1 MEKYLDFDKLT
12 ELVTTYTPRVIGA
25 ILTLIIGSWLIGVIV
40 RAVNKMMT
48 SRKIDI
54 TVKPFISSLV
64 GVGLK
69 IMLLLS
75 VASQVGIETAS
86 FVAIFGAMA
95 FAIGLALQ
103 GSLGHFASG
112 VLLLIFKPYKV
123 GDVIELAGG
132 KIGTV
137 LEVQV
142 FNTIL
147 KTPDNKRIIV
157 PNGLV
162 TSNVITNI
170 TGQEIIGI
178 DLTFGIG
185 YGDDIDRAK
194 EVILE
199 VGKSC
204 PYVLG
209 DPGHTVFVSEL
220 ADSSVNFL
228 SRTFCKSDDF
238 RVTKFYMVEHVKKE
252 FDKAGIGI
260 PYPQMD
266 VHMISPKEN

>member
-1 MEKYLDFDKLT
+1 MEKYFDLEKFAEIIT
-12 ELVTTYTPRVIGA
+12 AYTPRVFGA
-25 ILTLIIGSWLIGVIV
+25 IFTLIFGFWVIGIITSW
-40 RAVNKMMT
+40 VNKMMAN
-48 SRKIDI
+48 RDIDA
-54 TVKPFISSLV
+54 TVRPFLSSLIA
-64 GVGLK
+64 VGLK

-75 VASQVGIETAS
+75 VASQIGIQTTS
-86 FVAIFGAMA
+86 FIAIFSAMA

-132 KIGTV
+132 KRGTV

-142 FNTIL
+142 FNTVL

-170 TGQEIIGI
+170 TGQDIIGL
-178 DLTFGIG
+178 DLFFGIG
-185 YGDDIDRAK
+185 YGDDIDKAK
-194 EVILE
+194 EVILA

-204 PYVLG
+204 PYVLQ
-209 DPGHTVFVSEL
+209 DPEQVVFVSSL
-220 ADSSVNFL
+220 GDSSVNFMT
-228 SRTFCKSDDF
+228 RPFCKSEDF
-238 RVTKFYMVEHVKKE
+238 RLVNFYMTENVKKE

-260 PYPQMD
+260 PFPQMD
-266 VHMISPKEN
+266 IHMIPNKDN

>member
-1 MEKYLDFDKLT
+1 MEKYFDFGKLT

-25 ILTLIIGSWLIGVIV
+25 ILTLIIGSWIIGMIV
-40 RAVNKMMT
+40 KRVNKLMT
-48 SRKIDI
+48 KRKIDVTI
-54 TVKPFISSLV
+54 QPFISSLI

-75 VASQVGIETAS
+75 VAGQVGIETAS
-86 FVAIFGAMA
+86 FIAIFGAMA

-123 GDVIELAGG
+123 GDVIDLASG
-132 KIGTV
+132 KRGTV
-137 LEVQV
+137 LEIQI

-185 YGDDIDRAK
+185 YGDDIDKAK
-194 EVILE
+194 AVILE

-204 PYVLG
+204 PLILD
-209 DPGHTVFVSEL
+209 DPKQLVFVSQL
-220 ADSSVNFL
+220 ADSSVNLFT
-228 SRTFCKSDDF
+228 RPFCKSDDF
-238 RVTKFYMVEHVKKE
+238 RDVNFYMIENVKKE

-266 VHMISPKEN
+266 IHMIPYKEN